1 MRSRRTT
8 QGVLVMQR
16 PDPMIAA
23 KPGAEDV
30 QAMAARTLW
39 LEELFFL
46 DGRDQASHPQYGLFT
61 GLGSQISE
69 LEFNP

>member
-1 MRSRRTT
+1 
-8 QGVLVMQR
+8 MQR

-39 LEELFFL
+39 LEELYFL
-46 DGRDQASHPQYGLFT
+46 DGRDQVSHPHLAREAIRANCVDEKRQEGCHA
-61 GLGSQISE
+61 
-69 LEFNP
+69 

>member
-1 MRSRRTT
+1 
-8 QGVLVMQR
+8 MQR

-39 LEELFFL
+39 MEELFFL
-46 DGRDQASHPQYGLFT
+46 DGRDMISHPKHGLFV
-61 GLGSQISE
+61 GLAE
-69 LEFNP
+69 KYRNLESTDGY